1 MCTCACIAGG
11 VPAEVKSEIVEEE
24 TSEILAE
31 GASEFVEEGAS
42 EFVEEEA
49 SEILEEG
56 ASEFVEETATDPI
69 LAEAPVSNA
78 TLADILEMEVK
89 PEEPVRKKSKL
100 KSAQIAL
107 ELPIRV
113 RGVFE

>member
-1 MCTCACIAGG
+1 MTEGASA
-11 VPAEVKSEIVEEE
+11 
-24 TSEILAE
+24 SEILTQAPITPP
-31 GASEFVEEGAS
+31 SEEGAS
-42 EFVEEEA
+42 EFVED
-49 SEILEEG
+49 L
-56 ASEFVEETATDPI
+56 ATDPI

>member
-11 VPAEVKSEIVEEE
+11 VWAEPQGEPAEEAAAS
-24 TSEILAE
+24 
-31 GASEFVEEGAS
+31 GASAS
-42 EFVEEEA
+42 AEMLLQA
-49 SEILEEG
+49 PTTPLE
-56 ASEFVEETATDPI
+56 EETATDPI
-69 LAEAPVSNA
+69 LAEPPVTNA
-78 TLADILEMEVK
+78 TLADILATEVK